1 MFPEKN
7 NIKAHIS
14 VHATMQV
21 NGNHRFAYF
30 YVTVSMSSVAAIWI
44 SRTSTGFPHLSDEN
58 QRKPRSLCT
67 ATCTCRWLL
76 SLAFACSAL
85 FSFVS
90 FRFVKICSVVS
101 QPLPTLLYYRTSFE
115 SKRFVLTLYFIAT
128 MDNPSFQSNREEL
141 DVHQRRGNMDSAISF
156 SI

>member
-67 ATCTCRWLL
+67 GTCTEQVA
-76 SLAFACSAL
+76 AFVGFRSAS
-85 FSFVS
+85 FCFVS
-90 FRFVKICSVVS
+90 FRLYSFFFFRQNLSSVN
-101 QPLPTLLYYRTSFE
+101 QPLRCTQTRGILTTYSLTTY
-115 SKRFVLTLYFIAT
+115 SKPMKAHH
-128 MDNPSFQSNREEL
+128 FQNGEL
-141 DVHQRRGNMDSAISF
+141 SLVWNKL
-156 SI
+156 